1 LSGDGTVIRS
11 TILTVLVLSN
21 VAIASPGL
29 LSENTLAFAPP
40 SSKEITLKQD
50 DSMEISDATYAQQ
63 VENAHNSCHGVAK
76 EKGFRVNRVL
86 HTNSTN
92 DPTQGAVVEVFM
104 DLTNLTRQSRSYRAK
119 CIYNPSNGQAHI
131 SGLGIVVRK

>member
-1 LSGDGTVIRS
+1 VIRS
-11 TILTVLVLSN
+11 SILIALVLTN
-21 VAIASPGL
+21 FAIASPSL
-29 LSENTLAFAPP
+29 LSGKTLAFAPP
-40 SSKEITLKQD
+40 SPKEITLKRY

-63 VENAHNSCHGVAK
+63 VENAHNSCYGVAK

-92 DPTQGAVVEVFM
+92 DPTQGNVVEVFM

-119 CIYNPSNGQAHI
+119 CIYNPLNGQAHI